1 MSAAEH
7 IQKGYKRGPLRDI
20 LIFIGIF
27 AAGIFLT
34 MNANVRN
41 GEVRYP
47 GKIWSDAA
55 HYYVYMPATF
65 IYNWN
70 IYRFP
75 YNIEKRFEGFAL
87 NKEKGKVETKT
98 TCGEALLL
106 TPFFLAAH
114 ASAYVFDKPMDG
126 FSNIYQMFMLVG
138 CVFYFT
144 LGLFFLKK
152 FLDRY
157 FSHGLSMSVVLL
169 LTLTTQL
176 FFYAYDQAL
185 MSHAYSFFLFSVFI
199 YLLKL
204 YLDGGKKSYGLFI
217 LICLSLS
224 MAVLLRPTNVVAILW
239 FAFLDL
245 KSARELWQR
254 ILFFLNPKRSLIY
267 IVIQFI
273 VLVPQFLY
281 WHYYSGHYIF
291 YSYPGEVFFW
301 FHPMLLQTWFSP
313 FNGLFPHHPVFLLL
327 IAGMILMIRYKKP
340 NGIFSLIFFAL
351 ISYVFACWHCWFYG
365 GSFGHR
371 PVTEFTVFLAL
382 PLGYLLIS
390 IAQWKNLF
398 LRSVMAVLF
407 IMLIHYNLIQ
417 FYRYQIFTAGM
428 WSWDDF
434 FQRMKGYELVF
445 YPQRTYEW
453 NTDFSNIFGYEPVIL
468 TWPHPHSP
476 YLATYCNRDIPGN
489 VHYKRK
495 LGKIL
500 DHPARKVSL
509 GLWVYPFDADST
521 NARWI
526 CRIQKEG
533 RILFSDTVYFDKQVH
548 SKEIYGKVCAE
559 VYIPEWVD
567 QDSEIEFFVWNAN
580 RREFYFDD
588 MSIKFE

>member
-1 MSAAEH
+1 MSGAEN
-7 IQKGYKRGPLRDI
+7 ILKGCKRGPLRDI

-27 AAGIFLT
+27 AAGIFFT

-70 IYRFP
+70 IYLFP
-75 YNIEKRFEGFAL
+75 YQIDKRFEGFAL
-87 NKEKGKVETKT
+87 NTTKGKVETKT
-98 TCGEALLL
+98 TCGEAILL

-114 ASAYVFDKPMDG
+114 ASAFVFDKPMDG

-157 FSHGLSMSVVLL
+157 FSHGIALSVVLL

-185 MSHAYSFFLFSVFI
+185 MSHTYSFFLFSAFL

-204 YLDGGKKSYGLFI
+204 YLDGGKKSYRLFV
-217 LICLSLS
+217 LISLSLS
-224 MAVLLRPTNVVAILW
+224 MAVLLRPTNLMVILW

-245 KSARELWQR
+245 KSAREFWQR
-254 ILFFLNPKRSLIY
+254 LLFFLNPKRSLIY
-267 IVIQFI
+267 IAIQFI
-273 VLVPQFLY
+273 VLIPQFLY
-281 WHYYSGHYIF
+281 WHYYSGKYIF

-301 FHPMLLQTWFSP
+301 FHPMILQTWFSP

-327 IAGMILMIRYKKP
+327 IAGLIFMIWRKKP
-340 NGIFSLIFFAL
+340 NGIFSLVFFL
-351 ISYVFACWHCWFYG
+351 FISYVFACWHCWFYG

-371 PVTEFTVFLAL
+371 PVTEFIVFLAL

-390 IAQWKNLF
+390 IMQWKNLF
-398 LRSVMAVLF
+398 LRSTMAVLF
-407 IMLIHYNLIQ
+407 IMLIHYNLVQ
-417 FYRYQIFTAGM
+417 FYRYQIFTGGM

-445 YPQRTYEW
+445 YPQKTYEW
-453 NTDFSNIFGYEPVIL
+453 NTDFSNIFGYDPVIL
-468 TWPHPHSP
+468 TWPRPYSP
-476 YLATYCNRDIPGN
+476 YLATFCSRDIPEN
-489 VHYKRK
+489 VRVKRQ
-495 LGKIL
+495 LSKIL
-500 DHPARKVSL
+500 DHPVRKISMSV
-509 GLWVYPFDADST
+509 WVCPQDADST
-521 NARWI
+521 NALWI
-526 CRIQKEG
+526 CRVQKEG
-533 RILFSDTVYFDKQVH
+533 CVIFSDTISFNRQVQKKDVYQ
-548 SKEIYGKVCAE
+548 E
-559 VYIPEWVD
+559 VTGTIYIPEWVD
-567 QDSEIEFFVWNAN
+567 QDSEIEFFVWNAKG
-580 RREFYFDD
+580 REFYFDD